1 MAALRQIVSIGSGFE
16 SAHYLSMLGS
26 QAATV
31 LRYTCKTRPVASFTD
46 HLNVPYLR
54 RVDRLLLECA
64 RLSIPLS
71 GLEGIPGDLTATVDR
86 LQFLIFAHGD
96 ARFKLEGALALGD
109 LPAEPPMSAPA
120 VHLPV
125 ATQAELRETSLETD
139 LLELATEAKPDAKA
153 EISNG
158 TAAPKM
164 GAGGSSSAGLRP
176 MYQAALLD
184 SLSQMARAFFRSG
197 LVLPCSARCCPP
209 LAAAEVVACREA
221 VLSYYNSVIHT
232 IRALALEVWRLACL

>member
-1 MAALRQIVSIGSGFE
+1 VSF
-16 SAHYLSMLGS
+16 
-26 QAATV
+26 
-31 LRYTCKTRPVASFTD
+31 
-46 HLNVPYLR
+46 LR

-64 RLSIPLS
+64 RLRIPLS

-96 ARFKLEGALALGD
+96 ARFKLDGALALGH
-109 LPAEPPMSAPA
+109 LPAEPPMSGPA

-125 ATQAELRETSLETD
+125 ATQAELTEPAFEAE
-139 LLELATEAKPDAKA
+139 LLEPATEAKPDAQA
-153 EISNG
+153 ETSNG
-158 TAAPKM
+158 PAKEE
-164 GAGGSSSAGLRP
+164 AGGSSCAELRP
-176 MYQAALLD
+176 MHQAGLLD

-209 LAAAEVVACREA
+209 LAAADVVACREA

-232 IRALALEVWRLACL
+232 IRALALEVWRLAWL